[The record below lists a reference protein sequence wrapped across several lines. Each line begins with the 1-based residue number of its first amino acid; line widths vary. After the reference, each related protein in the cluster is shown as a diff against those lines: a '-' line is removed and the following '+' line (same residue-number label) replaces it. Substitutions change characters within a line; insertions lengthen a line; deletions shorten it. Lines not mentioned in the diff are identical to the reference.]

1 MCVISDTKERNR
13 AWLLHNEEKSRIIL
27 TTVMIMA
34 VVAAMILGIYYVP
47 STVLSN

>member
-27 TTVMIMA
+27 TVMIMA